1 MPSRRA
7 GLAAGTDYK
16 MVLVVRGELRLT
28 AGKAAAQ
35 VAHAAVML
43 VLSAEKRHAESLAVW
58 LQAGQKKIVLSAPSL
73 ADLESIASNARA
85 PRDPSGLGRGC
96 RSDRGRPGNSNLY
109 RPRPLAC
116 GPVGPRNG
124 LARASVDS
132 GPTGAP

>member
-85 PRDPSGLGRGC
+85 RGIPVAWVEDAGLTEVAPGTRTCIGLGP
-96 RSDRGRPGNSNLY
+96 SPAAQLD
-109 RPRPLAC
+109 
-116 GPVGPRNG
+116 PVTGSLG
-124 LARASVDS
+124 LL
-132 GPTGAP
+132 